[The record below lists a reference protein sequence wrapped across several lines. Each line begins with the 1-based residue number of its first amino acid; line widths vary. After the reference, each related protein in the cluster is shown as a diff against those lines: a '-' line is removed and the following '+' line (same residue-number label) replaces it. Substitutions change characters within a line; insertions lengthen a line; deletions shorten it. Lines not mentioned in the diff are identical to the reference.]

1 MDETSRSRCTRCW
14 RSSVTRDSNGG
25 GPQGAGVGAMSKLK
39 LKGPKDERITPDV
52 IAAWHACDYNA
63 LHIALGL
70 KVWEASPLPDCITEL
85 GVCEDETPSAP
96 AFEDVYPKVIKL
108 QRELLKQGGW
118 PKGCRAAYEKN
129 LARAEE
135 DERECAALVK
145 HPDRGGQGTGS
156 DMVSRRR
163 DLKKA
168 REEVAYRK
176 VLLADLEG

>member
-1 MDETSRSRCTRCW
+1 
-14 RSSVTRDSNGG
+14 
-25 GPQGAGVGAMSKLK
+25 MSKLK

-70 KVWEASPLPDCITEL
+70 RVWEASPLPDSIIEI
-85 GVCEDETPSAP
+85 GVGEDGPPATP
-96 AFEDVYPKVIKL
+96 AFADSYSKVIAL
-108 QRELLKQGGW
+108 QRELLKVAGW

-135 DERECAALVK
+135 DERDCADLVK

-156 DMVSRRR
+156 DLTSRRR
-163 DLKKA
+163 DLKEA
-168 REEVAYRK
+168 REMVAYRK
-176 VLLADLEG
+176 ELIAWLDAGGPTAA